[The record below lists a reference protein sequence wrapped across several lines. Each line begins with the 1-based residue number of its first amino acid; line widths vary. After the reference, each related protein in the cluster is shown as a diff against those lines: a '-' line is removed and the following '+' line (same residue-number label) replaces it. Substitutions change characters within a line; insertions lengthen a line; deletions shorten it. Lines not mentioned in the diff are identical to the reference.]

1 MKTEFEHE
9 VIFDYDASHIKK
21 YLQDN
26 WASLWKDI
34 PERKEWFAQEST
46 DISLLYN
53 LPDSLTEVFGKF
65 YINEELINDMNLQE
79 LFNKLTLETGRR
91 LGRAMLIKLPAKK
104 SIAKHIDRGHHLE
117 TCDRI
122 HLPIITD
129 NNVKFIINETV
140 YPMPSGVVARIN
152 NNVLH
157 GVENNSENDRVHLVM
172 DFIVADDNFYKVNAE
187 ELERFHKL
195 L

>member
-1 MKTEFEHE
+1 MKTGFEHE
-9 VIFDYDASHIKK
+9 VIFNYDASDIKK

-26 WASLWKDI
+26 WESLWKDI
-34 PERKEWFAQEST
+34 PERKSWPAQEYT
-46 DISLLYN
+46 DLTLVYN
-53 LPDSLTEVFGKF
+53 LPDSQTEAFGRLF
-65 YINEELINDMNLQE
+65 VNEKLIQDMNLQE

-91 LGRAMLIKLPAKK
+91 LGRAMFIKLPAKK

-172 DFIVADDNFYKVNAE
+172 DFVDVDDNFYKVAAE
-187 ELERFHKL
+187 EIERFHKL
-195 L
+195 Y